1 MSKEARYFV
10 LQARDPDH
18 GCPVFEARF
27 PVTELDELRV
37 LAGIDP
43 DDDPEFE
50 GSYTLDAAETEAI
63 TARFGVAF
71 DAEGREVHLWPWD
84 EQWDKMRRIPYLV
97 HGGYEL
103 ALLLEGRKQLAR
115 FLDVYPP
122 DRHFDEDRFDRYV
135 AEGILH
141 KEIVVEPF
149 AEPDRRKDGRVLE
162 GHRSVYYSRKG
173 EEWRIQASKLIW
185 GNTKCGWNE
194 DFERMEGLLFGY
206 EAWQNDWW
214 IADIRRRRYR
224 FGCLSIYRAI
234 SADDLTWIEAAGY
247 RALPPTKDSALAV
260 SSLWD
265 PPDED
270 AARRMTESAGA
281 DALVHLNVRAMYF
294 LDLVKGQSGPDHMIP
309 AARIRDLN
317 RNIEGHI
324 EVVAMRA
331 EAAPEPTGSHLQETR
346 PPQ

>member
-1 MSKEARYFV
+1 MNSEPRHFV

-27 PVTELDELRV
+27 PVTQLDDLRA
-37 LAGIDP
+37 LIGADA

-50 GSYTLDAAETEAI
+50 DSYTLDATETAAV

-71 DAEGREVHLWPWD
+71 DPEGREVHLWPWD

-103 ALLLEGRKQLAR
+103 PLLLEGRKQLAR

-122 DRHFDEDRFDRYV
+122 HRHFDEARFDRYV
-135 AEGILH
+135 ADGVLH
-141 KEIVVEPF
+141 KEVVVEPF
-149 AEPDRRKDGRVLE
+149 EEPDRRKDGQVFE
-162 GHRSVYYSRKG
+162 GRRTVYYTRKG

-185 GNTKCGWNE
+185 GNTKSGWNE
-194 DFERMEGLLFGY
+194 DFERMEGMLFGY

-214 IADIRRRRYR
+214 LADMRRRRYR
-224 FGCLSIYRAI
+224 FGCFSIYRAV
-234 SADDLTWIEAAGY
+234 SADELAWIDAAGH
-247 RALPPTKDSALAV
+247 RALPPTADAELTV

-270 AARRMTESAGA
+270 TAQRMMGRDAV
-281 DALVHLNVRAMYF
+281 ALVHLNVRALPF
-294 LDLVKGQSGPDHMIP
+294 LDLVKGQSEPDYAIP

-324 EVVAMRA
+324 EVVAHRQD
-331 EAAPEPTGSHLQETR
+331 EGETD
-346 PPQ
+346 PAD